1 VSSPSVNL
9 RTASARPPRSRE
21 RLEHDAQPQP
31 SAAPSLL
38 DLGHQVS
45 YLAQKKVGVEDKS
58 LRFGALDLA
67 MDRH

>member
-1 VSSPSVNL
+1 MSSPSVNL

-21 RLEHDAQPQP
+21 RLEHQPQP